1 MESWLRIII
10 VLSILLQV
18 ALNSGRQQQDEAQQN
33 WQLVQLQL
41 TKMLII
47 INHLSYNGIRDAKL
61 PANIGLQLIT
71 WQAFG

>member
-1 MESWLRIII
+1 M

-41 TKMLII
+41 TKKLII
-47 INHLSYNGIRDAKL
+47 INHICYNGIRDAKL
-61 PANIGLQLIT
+61 PANIGLWLIT